1 MLINFAEDTLWE
13 ALPKREGVE
22 MREELEYIKC
32 GSSRNGIKFFVL
44 YVKLKVSVVSR
55 SLISFSV
62 EEKVLALVL
71 NCRMVVSVKKTNPVL
86 SEKAFLINTEK
97 C

>member
-13 ALPKREGVE
+13 ALSKREGVE
-22 MREELEYIKC
+22 MREELECIKC
-32 GSSRNGIKFFVL
+32 GSSRNGMKFFVL

-71 NCRMVVSVKKTNPVL
+71 N
-86 SEKAFLINTEK
+86 
-97 C
+97 